1 MFAAGDNASYHGEPE
16 AELNRT
22 IIAGAHVLDGSG
34 SPAVLAD
41 AAFVGGL
48 IEAVGS
54 ITPGPG
60 DTVIDANGLCLAPGF
75 IDVHTHDDL
84 AVIATPDMA
93 AKITQG
99 VTTVVVGNCG
109 ISATTPFPA
118 DAALPDPLV
127 LLGPAEQF
135 CHADFAAYAVAVE
148 LAGPATNVVALVGHT
163 TLRTQHMDRLDRDA
177 DEDER
182 AAMRKELAKALKA
195 GAFGLSTGLA
205 YGNANAA
212 STDEVMALAEAL
224 RDTGALYCTH
234 LRSEAEGI
242 DAALDEAFAIAR
254 HGAAP
259 VVVSHLKCAGA
270 PQYGRSAAILAQM
283 EAAATR
289 QPVAC
294 DCYPYTASSSTLDLK
309 QVVPET
315 PIRIT
320 WSAPEPTQAGRM
332 LSDIAADWHLDI
344 KAAAARLQPAGAVYH
359 CMAQADVDRILSHP
373 LTMIGSDGLPCDPQ
387 PHPRLWGSFPRV
399 LSHYARERGLLSLSQ
414 AVRKMT
420 GLTADNLG
428 LRDRGYLRPGMAAD
442 MVLFDAEAI
451 ADRATYDD
459 PRQPAAGI
467 VGVWVNGVATLD
479 TAGLTGRRGGRML
492 RRPFPIYPKEGNLK

>member
-1 MFAAGDNASYHGEPE
+1 MT
-16 AELNRT
+16 RT
-22 IIAGAHVLDGSG
+22 IIAGAQMLDGSG
-34 SPAVLAD
+34 SPAILAD
-41 AAFVGGL
+41 IAFADGM

-54 ITPGPG
+54 IVAAPG
-60 DTVIDANGLCLAPGF
+60 DAIIDGTGLTLAPGF

-84 AVIATPDMA
+84 AVIATPEMT
-93 AKITQG
+93 AKVTQG

-109 ISATTPFPA
+109 ISATTPFPV

-135 CHADFAAYAVAVE
+135 SYPDFASYAAAVE
-148 LAGPATNVVALVGHT
+148 QAGPATNVIALVGHT
-163 TLRTQHMDRLDRDA
+163 ALRARHMTRLDRDA
-177 DEDER
+177 DADER
-182 AAMRKELAKALKA
+182 AAMREELATALQA

-205 YGNANAA
+205 YANANAA
-212 STDEVMALAEAL
+212 STGEVMALADAL
-224 RDTGALYCTH
+224 RETGALYCTH

-242 DAALDEAFAIAR
+242 DVALGEAFAIAR

-283 EAAATR
+283 EAAAQS

-320 WSAPEPTQAGRM
+320 WSNPEPAQAGRM
-332 LSDIAADWHLDI
+332 LAEIAADWNLDI

-359 CMAQADVDRILSHP
+359 CMAEADVDRILSHP

-399 LSHYARERGLLSLSQ
+399 LSHYARDRELLSLAQ

-420 GLTADNLG
+420 GLTADTLG

-442 MVLFDAEAI
+442 MVLFDAETI

-467 VGVWVNGVATLD
+467 VAIWVNGVATLD
-479 TAGLTGRRGGRML
+479 AHGPTGRRGGRML
-492 RRPFPIYPKEGNLK
+492 RRPFPIHPKEGNCK